1 MLAINHAST
10 HVTQQP
16 LLVQSLCK
24 GMHSQQHL
32 HYAQLIMLSTHVTLL
47 VQFLREGKQ

>member
-32 HYAQLIMLSTHVTLL
+32 HYAQMNHAFNTCDTACAVSP
-47 VQFLREGKQ
+47 